1 MAEQLLYCAGCNASF
16 KTKAYDANRTYPCP
30 KCKQPLR
37 PKGEA
42 DTSAGGVAMDT
53 QGRAQTDEGRDP
65 LVGTTVASYKI
76 VRKLGQGGMGSV
88 YEAKHLELGRSVA
101 LKILSPRLAAEDPDS
116 VERFKREA
124 RAAAVLEHPNVVT
137 THAVGSEGDHH
148 FIELQLIDGESV
160 QARVQRE
167 KGLPVAEATRII
179 LGAAKALGAG
189 HEQNIVHR
197 DIKPANIM
205 LTKKRGSAGA
215 AAGGREWG
223 QVKVMD
229 FGLAKDVTSSAQLT
243 MSGHIMGT
251 PHYMSPEQCDGLPLD
266 GRADIYS
273 LGATYYAILTG
284 QTPYQGTSLLGI
296 LRQQADAP
304 IPNVRE
310 KRPDVP
316 ARVQQVIEK
325 AMAKKPEDRF
335 QTMEELVAALAQVG
349 SAVGG
354 AAPAAATQTVKAPV
368 HTEAETLA
376 ATLSDVMDAD
386 EERERH
392 LHTARIRSR
401 IKEVEAFVGVWK
413 DLAKAAAVARKAGQ
427 ASEKDESEFAKL
439 RDSIHKQYASILKRL
454 GNPGSPG
461 QRVISACDT
470 GVTLTSIVQMAD
482 ADYQDL
488 SHHIQAGARV
498 LYDYKEFLEEG
509 RQDLLKQSTWYFY
522 WDKYVHTK
530 AAAVAV
536 TLIGLAI
543 AGGIGWRATQ
553 WWSRRPKPQ
562 PKEAAA
568 SQSSSSPTTE
578 NPQPKTASS
587 SAARSSLPASF
598 TNSTDD
604 SEMIYV
610 PAGTFKMGGNLTDN
624 EKPIHDVSVG
634 SFYIGKYEVTNKQFK
649 KFVDANPQWRKGRV
663 DHSFYLNHW
672 QGDTYPSDTADH
684 PVACVSWFAA
694 KAYCEWADGRLPTEA
709 EWEYACRA
717 GSTTKYCF
725 GDDESKLGDYAWY
738 RSNSDKRTHPI
749 GGKEPNRWGI
759 HGMHGNVWEWC
770 SSIRKDYPYRA
781 NDGREDLNETGSH
794 RVVRGGGWGF
804 NLPGCRSAYRCDRMP
819 TDCYFLPALGF
830 RVCVSSRV
838 PKAAGAAEP
847 SALAAQSATSADP
860 LPPGLGRSFMLPD
873 SDKDQ
878 HANPVVVRN
887 GSRVDPK
894 TGWPYEIWL
903 KEPRV
908 EFVLIPAGEFMM
920 GSSAEEIQRLNEK
933 YNKSVYTREGRRH
946 RVRITKP
953 FYLAKY
959 ETTVAE
965 FGWFVEKTGYR
976 TDADKGGGA
985 HVIADGKL
993 QQKPDASWR
1002 NSYFEQGDANPVVC
1016 VSWNDASA
1024 FCRALSKSKAGQ
1036 FTLPTEAQWE
1046 YACRAGSGGEF
1057 CYGDDPKATQVA
1069 DYAWYDRNSRGKT
1082 HPVGGK
1088 KANEWRV
1095 YDMHGNAREW
1105 CLDGS
1110 RAYSGS
1116 PQSDPCGSQGGS
1128 RVLRGGSCLNFAGF
1142 LRSACRGSDGPSS
1155 SYGNAGF
1162 RVVVELRFDAKRKP
1176 SAPATETRTPTPET
1190 SKAKLP
1196 PGFENAFEIPAA
1208 DKDQHANP
1216 VVVRNGSRV
1225 DPETGWP
1232 YEIWLREPRLEFVLI
1247 PAGNFLMGSPQHEEG
1262 RDDDEGPVHRVRITM
1277 PFYMGKYE
1285 TTVGQFG
1292 SFVRDTGYRTDP
1304 EERGGGKVLGPGK
1317 KWKQRRDANWRKP
1330 YHAQS
1335 DAHPVTV
1342 VSWNDAVAFCRWLS
1356 GSAGV
1361 EIRVPTEAQWEHA
1374 CRAATRTRFHYGDDR
1389 GCRKLSDYA
1398 WYVDNSRGKL
1408 HPVGRKPPSPWGL
1421 FDVHGSAG
1429 EWCLDVFDRTYYSRS
1444 SSADP
1449 EGPSK
1454 GNGRV
1459 VRGGC
1464 WLDEAKYARSANRS
1478 GVESSHLAYASVGFR
1493 CVAVLPCSQEGLTH
1507 SVPDNFAYGY
1517 FFVSPEAY
1525 QDFQRHV
1532 ARVAPYTN
1540 VAVTHKQHLSVAMP
1554 VLARFGIKALIRG
1567 FKPHSRDPKKAAE
1580 SFRKEL
1586 LPVWRKH
1593 REHILA
1599 VYLIDEPYGV
1609 QGGKANMT
1617 PTELRDL
1624 VKQCNKAC
1632 PKLPV
1637 FVNFLVSPD
1646 SNFWRQQDP
1655 LPEEVD
1661 IVGFDHY
1668 VRGTADEVRSH
1679 TLYSVSSLR
1688 RLSRG
1693 KPVFICG
1700 RSLTGRGKKQ
1710 AEPSYGPLD
1719 PAEADAYKDAAVQA
1733 GASGLIWAF
1742 YDAEAWSGLHG
1753 ACFSPSIFPVHER
1766 IAKSLGV
1773 RKLR

>member
-16 KTKAYDANRTYPCP
+16 KAKSYDANKTYPCP

-42 DTSAGGVAMDT
+42 DTSTGGVTLDT
-53 QGRAQTDEGRDP
+53 QGKARTDEGRDP
-65 LVGTTVASYKI
+65 LVGTTIASYKI

-101 LKILSPRLAAEDPDS
+101 LKILSPKLAAEDPDS

-137 THAVGSEGDHH
+137 THAVGSDGDHH
-148 FIELQLIDGESV
+148 FIELQLIDGESL

-179 LGAAKALGAG
+179 LGAARALGAG

-197 DIKPANIM
+197 DIKPGNIM
-205 LTKKRGSAGA
+205 LTKKRGPAGA

-223 QVKVMD
+223 HVKVMD

-488 SHHIQAGARV
+488 SYHIQAGAKV
-498 LYDYKEFLEEG
+498 LYDYMEFLEDG
-509 RQDLLKQSTWYFY
+509 RQGLLKQSTWYFY
-522 WDKYVHTK
+522 WDKFMHNPK
-530 AAAVAV
+530 AAAAALAV
-536 TLIGLAI
+536 GVVLTCV
-543 AGGIGWRATQ
+543 IGWKVAAH
-553 WWSRRPKPQ
+553 WPKGEKTPTTEVTESTEKTELAHSAIRTPQ
-562 PKEAAA
+562 SAIAAA
-568 SQSSSSPTTE
+568 SSLVDPASG
-578 NPQPKTASS
+578 QPK
-587 SAARSSLPASF
+587 SF
-598 TNSTDD
+598 TNPTDD

-610 PAGTFKMGGNLTDN
+610 PAGTFKMGGNLADN

-634 SFYIGKYEVTNKQFK
+634 SFYIGRYEVTNKQFK

-894 TGWPYEIWL
+894 TGWPYEIWVR
-903 KEPRV
+903 EPRL
-908 EFVLIPAGEFMM
+908 ELVLIPAG
-920 GSSAEEIQRLNEK
+920 
-933 YNKSVYTREGRRH
+933 
-946 RVRITKP
+946 
-953 FYLAKY
+953 
-959 ETTVAE
+959 
-965 FGWFVEKTGYR
+965 
-976 TDADKGGGA
+976 D
-985 HVIADGKL
+985 
-993 QQKPDASWR
+993 
-1002 NSYFEQGDANPVVC
+1002 
-1016 VSWNDASA
+1016 
-1024 FCRALSKSKAGQ
+1024 
-1036 FTLPTEAQWE
+1036 
-1046 YACRAGSGGEF
+1046 
-1057 CYGDDPKATQVA
+1057 
-1069 DYAWYDRNSRGKT
+1069 
-1082 HPVGGK
+1082 
-1088 KANEWRV
+1088 
-1095 YDMHGNAREW
+1095 
-1105 CLDGS
+1105 
-1110 RAYSGS
+1110 
-1116 PQSDPCGSQGGS
+1116 
-1128 RVLRGGSCLNFAGF
+1128 
-1142 LRSACRGSDGPSS
+1142 
-1155 SYGNAGF
+1155 
-1162 RVVVELRFDAKRKP
+1162 
-1176 SAPATETRTPTPET
+1176 
-1190 SKAKLP
+1190 
-1196 PGFENAFEIPAA
+1196 
-1208 DKDQHANP
+1208 
-1216 VVVRNGSRV
+1216 
-1225 DPETGWP
+1225 
-1232 YEIWLREPRLEFVLI
+1232 
-1247 PAGNFLMGSPQHEEG
+1247 FLMGSPQDEEG
-1262 RDDDEGPVHRVRITM
+1262 RDDDEGPVHRVRITR
-1277 PFYMGKYE
+1277 PFYIGKYE
-1285 TTVGQFG
+1285 TTVGQFA
-1292 SFVRDTGYRTDP
+1292 SFVRDTGYKTDP

-1342 VSWNDAVAFCRWLS
+1342 VSWSDAVAFCRWLS
-1356 GSAGV
+1356 GFAGV
-1361 EIRVPTEAQWEHA
+1361 EIRLPTEAQWEHA
-1374 CRAATRTRFHYGDDR
+1374 CRAGTRTRFHYGDDEGSGR
-1389 GCRKLSDYA
+1389 LSDYA
-1398 WYVDNSRGKL
+1398 WYVDNSGGKL

-1421 FDVHGSAG
+1421 FDMHGSAG

-1478 GVESSHLAYASVGFR
+1478 GVESSNLAYASVGFR
-1493 CVAVLPCSQEGLTH
+1493 CVAVPPCSQDGLTP

-1517 FFVSPEAY
+1517 FYVSPETY
-1525 QDFQRHV
+1525 QDFEKHV

-1554 VLARFGIKALIRG
+1554 ALARFGIKALIRG
-1567 FKPHSRDPKKAAE
+1567 FKPHSRDPKKVAE
-1580 SFRKEL
+1580 SFRKAL

-1599 VYLIDEPYGV
+1599 VYLVDEPYGV

-1624 VKQCNKAC
+1624 VKQCKKAC

-1766 IAKSLGV
+1766 IARTLGV
-1773 RKLR
+1773 HKLR